1 MSKNEIREWLGEI
14 NPETLLADGFEDAF
28 IGIAWQFNKAL
39 ACYDRRK
46 CVNILMDRDGMSE
59 DEADEYFEFNV
70 TGAYMGEYTPVFLVA
85 VDREEK
91 VK

>member
-14 NPETLLADGFEDAF
+14 NPEALLADGFEDAF
-28 IGIAWQFNKAL
+28 IGIAWRFNKAL

-46 CVNILMDRDGMSE
+46 CIETLMHRDGMSE
-59 DEADEYFEFNV
+59 DEADECFEFNV
-70 TGAYMGEYTPVFLVA
+70 TGGCMGERTPVFLVA